1 MLEDYLIEYCSPTL
15 AALKPANL
23 FNYEFT
29 SCEEL
34 EGQLAEWNKKLSDK
48 GVAITVLRRN
58 EKTALVYVYRPS
70 RLRRELERSDVCA
83 FLKDC
88 GYSFR
93 MRSAYFSAIRSTM

>member
-58 EKTALVYVYRPS
+58 EKTS
-70 RLRRELERSDVCA
+70 
-83 FLKDC
+83 
-88 GYSFR
+88 
-93 MRSAYFSAIRSTM
+93 